1 MRGPAQVGVLNR
13 LPIANIPL
21 FHDTGQSFCIKLL
34 TISGGPNRGAFLQGP
49 GIPTERGHLKYLCP
63 VGMGPGFW
71 AYFYYTYNL

>member
-49 GIPTERGHLKYLCP
+49 GIPTEQGH
-63 VGMGPGFW
+63 
-71 AYFYYTYNL
+71 